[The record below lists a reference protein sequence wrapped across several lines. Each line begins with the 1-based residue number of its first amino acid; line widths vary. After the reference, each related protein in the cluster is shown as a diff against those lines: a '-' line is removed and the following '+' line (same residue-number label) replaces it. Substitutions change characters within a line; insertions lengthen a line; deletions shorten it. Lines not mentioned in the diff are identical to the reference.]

1 MLDETES
8 RMLAASRVAHFGAGL
23 LGTNAGIAALAGW
36 ASVVAKRV
44 AGVYI
49 AIDLDVLDAAGGW
62 AVQMPEPAGLSLET
76 ATRAVRT
83 LAMAMPVVG
92 YGATGVNLTRG
103 GDGPKTV
110 DAVAALA
117 EAAFAGGR

>member
-1 MLDETES
+1 M
-8 RMLAASRVAHFGAGL
+8 
-23 LGTNAGIAALAGW
+23 LGTNAGMAALAGW
-36 ASVVAKRV
+36 ASVVAQRV
-44 AGVYI
+44 DALYV
-49 AIDLDVLDAAGGW
+49 AFDMDALDGGGDW

-83 LAMAMPVVG
+83 LAMAMPVIG
-92 YGATGVNLTRG
+92 FGATGINLTKG
-103 GDGPKTV
+103 GDGPRTV